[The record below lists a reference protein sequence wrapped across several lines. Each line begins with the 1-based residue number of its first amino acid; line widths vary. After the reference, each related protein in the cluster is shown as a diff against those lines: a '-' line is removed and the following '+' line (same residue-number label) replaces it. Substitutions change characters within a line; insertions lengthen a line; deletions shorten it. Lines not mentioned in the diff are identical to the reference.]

1 MCRPCLSRAFFKAQ
15 IHAYVR
21 INILLYVYETVP
33 VRALG
38 PRFQIRREIGDLFIT
53 NISISHHKIVYN
65 HVSDVDIVSDLQNTQ
80 LYTHLK

>member
-1 MCRPCLSRAFFKAQ
+1 MCRPCLSIAFFKAQ

-33 VRALG
+33 VRVLG

-53 NISISHHKIVYN
+53 NIYISHRKIVYN
-65 HVSDVDIVSDLQNTQ
+65 HMFPMLTLSQIYKILSCMHT
-80 LYTHLK
+80 